1 LNSNLNAEMA
11 RCGVKKTDIANL
23 LGLRY
28 ATVIDKMSGKS
39 RFYYDECMKIKK
51 KFFPNHS
58 LEYLFSSDNQNTA

>member
-1 LNSNLNAEMA
+1 MA
-11 RCGVKKTDIANL
+11 RCGVKKTDIAKL

-39 RFYYDECMKIKK
+39 RFYYDECMKIKE
-51 KFFPNHS
+51 KFFPKLS

>member
-1 LNSNLNAEMA
+1 LNKNLNAEMA
-11 RCGVKKTDIANL
+11 RIGIKKTDIANL

-39 RFYYDECMKIKK
+39 RFYYDECMKIKTG
-51 KFFPNHS
+51 FFPSFS